1 MVDVS
6 SSWFSEFETLKKRRN
21 EKTNLNKNTLKKF
34 GKLWLK
40 NFLKNMSQT
49 EGLLG
54 INKIEN
60 IFASCPALII
70 AAGPGL
76 DGTINLVKE
85 NEDKFIIIAADTA
98 VRACHR
104 HGLKPDFILL
114 MDAQYWNYLHLAD
127 LDISDSILITE
138 SSVYPAVFRLKTKA
152 KFLCTSMFPLAQ
164 YIEKLIGEKG
174 KLVTGGS
181 VATACWDF
189 ARILG
194 CPEIIFAGLDLAF
207 PDFQTHFKGSRFEED
222 VNAFSHRFCPS
233 ETASHLSLYYASPQL
248 KEGYT
253 GKVLSDKRMQMYAW
267 WFESKIAEFPDIKTY
282 NLLPRGLKIPN
293 MPALSMEEFLI
304 KAKASPLSKKIK
316 IEKMS
321 ALPNL
326 SSKKEDS
333 LGQASPNLSSALK
346 ELSTDLEKTMKLARE
361 GMDICLNLLDSFKNG
376 TPLEDSIINKSMENL
391 NLIDEKIKTDKTNTI
406 IGFDLLLDEDENKP
420 LQSKSF
426 ISVYEENFLIY
437 KKIYETC
444 AISISFIL

>member
-1 MVDVS
+1 
-6 SSWFSEFETLKKRRN
+6 
-21 EKTNLNKNTLKKF
+21 
-34 GKLWLK
+34 
-40 NFLKNMSQT
+40 
-49 EGLLG
+49 
-54 INKIEN
+54 
-60 IFASCPALII
+60 
-70 AAGPGL
+70 
-76 DGTINLVKE
+76 
-85 NEDKFIIIAADTA
+85 
-98 VRACHR
+98 
-104 HGLKPDFILL
+104 
-114 MDAQYWNYLHLAD
+114 
-127 LDISDSILITE
+127 
-138 SSVYPAVFRLKTKA
+138 
-152 KFLCTSMFPLAQ
+152 MFPLAQ

-194 CPEIIFAGLDLAF
+194 CSEIIFAGLDLAF

-222 VNAFSHRFCPS
+222 VNAFSNRFFPS
-233 ETASHLSLYYASPQL
+233 ETASHLSLYSASPQL
-248 KEGYT
+248 KEGYE

-293 MPALSMEEFLI
+293 MPALSMEEFLL

-321 ALPNL
+321 ALFNL
-326 SSKKEDS
+326 SSYKKEGS
-333 LGQASPNLSSALK
+333 FSSPNLSSALK

-361 GMDICLNLLDSFKNG
+361 GMDICLNLLDSLKTG
-376 TPLEDSIINKSMENL
+376 KPLEDSIIKKSMENL

-406 IGFDLLLDEDENKP
+406 IGFDLLLDGDENKP
-420 LQSKSF
+420 LKSKSF

-444 AISISFIL
+444 ALIYPLKIKR

>member
-1 MVDVS
+1 
-6 SSWFSEFETLKKRRN
+6 
-21 EKTNLNKNTLKKF
+21 
-34 GKLWLK
+34 
-40 NFLKNMSQT
+40 
-49 EGLLG
+49 
-54 INKIEN
+54 
-60 IFASCPALII
+60 
-70 AAGPGL
+70 
-76 DGTINLVKE
+76 
-85 NEDKFIIIAADTA
+85 
-98 VRACHR
+98 
-104 HGLKPDFILL
+104 
-114 MDAQYWNYLHLAD
+114 
-127 LDISDSILITE
+127 
-138 SSVYPAVFRLKTKA
+138 
-152 KFLCTSMFPLAQ
+152 MFPLAQ

-194 CPEIIFAGLDLAF
+194 CSEIIFAGLDLAF

-222 VNAFSHRFCPS
+222 VNAFSNRFFPS
-233 ETASHLSLYYASPQL
+233 ETASHLSLYSASPQL

-293 MPALSMEEFLI
+293 MPALSMEEFLL
-304 KAKASPLSKKIK
+304 KAKVSPLSKKIK

-346 ELSTDLEKTMKLARE
+346 ELSTDLEKTMKLAKE
-361 GMDICLNLLDSFKNG
+361 GMDICRNLLDSFKNG
-376 TPLEDSIINKSMENL
+376 TPLEDSIINKTMENL

-406 IGFDLLLDEDENKP
+406 IGFDLLLDEDEKKP
-420 LQSKSF
+420 LKSESF
-426 ISVYEENFLIY
+426 TSVYEENFLIY

-444 AISISFIL
+444 ALIYPLKIKR